1 VVSAVAAQMLSLDP
15 ALGPADLVRGLQA
28 SARPH
33 VQSALM
39 AACSSDNP
47 GRCLCTTGTCGAGIL
62 DADEALRWAQVAA
75 AGQAYQAPS
84 WPQVMIDS
92 SELRAAVALGPDREA
107 TAGNSSGSSTGG
119 DSGGGVGASARPNW
133 PACSCWRGLGVR
145 AASHACQRGP
155 SLAALS
161 RSAARR

>member
-119 DSGGGVGASARPNW
+119 DSGGGGGGFGAAE
-133 PACSCWRGLGVR
+133 PACCLLAR
-145 AASHACQRGP
+145 AWASGRRRTPA
-155 SLAALS
+155 
-161 RSAARR
+161 SAARRSPR